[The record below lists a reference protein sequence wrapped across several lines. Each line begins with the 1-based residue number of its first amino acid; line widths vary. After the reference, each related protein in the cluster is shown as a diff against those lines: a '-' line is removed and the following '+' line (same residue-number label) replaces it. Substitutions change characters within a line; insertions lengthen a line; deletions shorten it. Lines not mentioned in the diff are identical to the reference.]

1 MKHRRAKVL
10 LTDDSLGLGGSETVL
25 LQRLEQLDRSRFEV
39 HLVTLRERGAL
50 LAAARARADHY
61 GCINRRR
68 GLDAPAIFRLRK
80 YLTRY
85 AIDLV
90 NTNQWLDS
98 LYVLLASQR
107 CRIRR
112 VATVHGYDIT
122 WRNDVNLRVLKH
134 FHRVIGVSK
143 SVRLDLFK
151 MGLPWRK
158 LAVVYNAVDPGFRPG
173 SDAIIENDGGRAFR
187 LVMVAH
193 FRWFREP
200 STLVTAIEILRAR
213 GINVQLSL
221 VGEGDSRLKSACQ
234 AMVTAKGLDSVVRF
248 CGEKTVSAG
257 WLTGFDL
264 FVFASLA
271 DTFGVA
277 LMEAMA
283 CGLPVLVADIPPLME
298 LIQHG
303 RCGYYYEAGNPQSC
317 ADALATLI
325 ENGELRRRLARRA
338 SERAADFTAA
348 KTTRDLEQVYEEVLE
363 TACNVAPAALTYR

>member
-1 MKHRRAKVL
+1 MTGKRAKIV
-10 LTDDSLGLGGSETVL
+10 LTDDSLGLGGSEMVL
-25 LQRLEQLDRSRFEV
+25 LRRLEQLDRSRFEV
-39 HLVTLRERGAL
+39 HLVTLRERGTL
-50 LAAARARADHY
+50 LSAARERADHY
-61 GCINRRR
+61 GCINRKR
-68 GLDAPAIFRLRK
+68 GLDAPAILRLRN
-80 YLTRY
+80 YLTKH

-98 LYVLLASQR
+98 LYVLLASQQR
-107 CRIRR
+107 RIRR

-158 LAVVYNAVDPGFRPG
+158 LAVVYNAVDSSFYEEPNAVP
-173 SDAIIENDGGRAFR
+173 ENDGRRPFS
-187 LVMVAH
+187 LVMVAS

-200 STLVTAIEILRAR
+200 ATLVTAIEILRAR

-221 VGEGDSRLKSACQ
+221 VGEGDSALKSACQ
-234 AMVTAKGLDSVVRF
+234 DLVAAKGLDPLVRF
-248 CGEKTVSAG
+248 CGEKPVSAA

-283 CGLPVLVADIPPLME
+283 CGLPVLVSDIPPLME

-317 ADALATLI
+317 ADAVATLI
-325 ENGELRRRLARRA
+325 ENGELRRTLARRA

-348 KTTRDLEQVYEEVLE
+348 KTTKDLERVYDEVLE
-363 TACNVAPAALTYR
+363 TGR